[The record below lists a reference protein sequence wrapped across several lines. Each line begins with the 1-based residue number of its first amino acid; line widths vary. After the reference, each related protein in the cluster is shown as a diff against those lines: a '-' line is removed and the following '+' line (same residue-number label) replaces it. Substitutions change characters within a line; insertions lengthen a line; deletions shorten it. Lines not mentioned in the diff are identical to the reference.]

1 MKRAILF
8 CYHGS
13 KDTRGRADT
22 KKLTKIFKKKNNKVF
37 IKYGYLQN
45 AKPSISSQINLLLKK
60 KIKKIT
66 IIPGMIFSGNHVI
79 KDIPAIVNKF
89 QKENKLLKISV
100 FPPLMK

>member
-1 MKRAILF
+1 MKKAILF

-22 KKLTKIFKKKNNKVF
+22 KKLTKIFKKKNIKAF

-66 IIPGMIFSGNHVI
+66 IIPGMIFSGNHV
-79 KDIPAIVNKF
+79 KAHRNVQHSS
-89 QKENKLLKISV
+89 QKLGKEGFFV
-100 FPPLMK
+100 GY